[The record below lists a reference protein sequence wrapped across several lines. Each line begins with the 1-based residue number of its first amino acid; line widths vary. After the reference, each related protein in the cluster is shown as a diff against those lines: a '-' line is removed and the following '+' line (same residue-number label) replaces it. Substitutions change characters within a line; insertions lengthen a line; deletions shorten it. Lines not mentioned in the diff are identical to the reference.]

1 MNHYKRSVTL
11 IHLLIQEEK
20 RIGLRHHPD
29 KVITALMNTLP
40 DVAWDEELNLSHMA
54 NQPKNIDLIFSTFKG
69 EVWVNGNYF
78 FKERPLIYDNP
89 ILSLHDLRTRPE
101 QAGLRTCPAS
111 YFDKLEI
118 KRYALQTAKTY
129 VSRFEHFLNSYP
141 DMPLNQLDEKDIREY
156 LQGLIREGVSDSLV
170 NQSLNAIKFYY
181 EKVMGMPGRFYALE
195 RPRKRHSLPKVIAL
209 KEVMDMLQRCP
220 NLKHKC
226 IIGLLYS
233 AGLRRSELIALRV
246 KDIDSKRM
254 VIRVENGKG
263 GKDRYTI
270 LSPIMLSTL
279 RDYYRTYR
287 PKEFLIEGEYGG
299 PYTASSVL
307 KVVIQAGKRAGVH
320 MKVTPHILRHSF
332 ATHLLEQGT
341 DLRQIQ
347 LLLGHNS
354 TKTTEIYT
362 HVADSTLKMVKSPMD
377 NFIFLV
383 RP

>member
-1 MNHYKRSVTL
+1 M
-11 IHLLIQEEK
+11 
-20 RIGLRHHPD
+20 IG
-29 KVITALMNTLP
+29 
-40 DVAWDEELNLSHMA
+40 
-54 NQPKNIDLIFSTFKG
+54 
-69 EVWVNGNYF
+69 
-78 FKERPLIYDNP
+78 KE
-89 ILSLHDLRTRPE
+89 
-101 QAGLRTCPAS
+101 C
-111 YFDKLEI
+111 
-118 KRYALQTAKTY
+118 
-129 VSRFEHFLNSYP
+129 
-141 DMPLNQLDEKDIREY
+141 
-156 LQGLIREGVSDSLV
+156 
-170 NQSLNAIKFYY
+170 
-181 EKVMGMPGRFYALE
+181 
-195 RPRKRHSLPKVIAL
+195 
-209 KEVMDMLQRCP
+209 
-220 NLKHKC
+220 
-226 IIGLLYS
+226 
-233 AGLRRSELIALRV
+233 ELIALRV

-377 NFIFLV
+377 NFIF
-383 RP
+383 